1 MSRDTALVRHTHA
14 IRHLH
19 KRVRGY
25 DSVFPTS
32 STSCINE
39 CAEMILA
46 TFLQIVRWVNTVL
59 TVFSE
64 CLISHREFK
73 WKRNPDAR

>member
-25 DSVFPTS
+25 DSVFPVS
-32 STSCINE
+32 STSCKNE
-39 CAEMILA
+39 CPEMILA

-59 TVFSE
+59 TETVFSE
-64 CLISHREFK
+64 CLIPHREFK
-73 WKRNPDAR
+73 

>member
-14 IRHLH
+14 IQNLH

-25 DSVFPTS
+25 DSVFPAS

-39 CAEMILA
+39 CPEMILV
-46 TFLQIVRWVNTVL
+46 TFLQTVRWINTVL
-59 TVFSE
+59 TVTVSSE

-73 WKRNPDAR
+73 